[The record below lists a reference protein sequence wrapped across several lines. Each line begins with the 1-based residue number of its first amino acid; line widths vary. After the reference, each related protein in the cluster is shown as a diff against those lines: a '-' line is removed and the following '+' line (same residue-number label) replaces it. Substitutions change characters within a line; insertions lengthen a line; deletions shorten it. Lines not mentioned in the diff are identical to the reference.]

1 MTRIQL
7 LQLLVGQA
15 RAHGFEFR
23 KWYTANTGLPWADAD
38 TSIEWL
44 ARGQRAN
51 ILLFSHPFARA
62 FWRSGERLTFI
73 VPHQTF
79 QRVAAGGGSVTVQR
93 RAHIRSSSRTDVW
106 EFHLREMA
114 ATAEPL
120 RYIRRFLLM
129 EETMEEAEAAIQA
142 AAKEEEDDNYDN
154 ESLVRDAG

>member
-23 KWYTANTGLPWADAD
+23 KWFTADTGVAWTDAD
-38 TSIEWL
+38 NAIEWL

-79 QRVAAGGGSVTVQR
+79 QRVAADGGSITVER
-93 RAHIRSSSRTDVW
+93 RAHIRSSSRTNVW

-114 ATAEPL
+114 AATEPL

-129 EETMEEAEAAIQA
+129 EESMEEAEAAIKTTAQGDD
-142 AAKEEEDDNYDN
+142 DDNYDD

>member
-23 KWYTANTGLPWADAD
+23 KWFTADTGLPWTDAD
-38 TSIEWL
+38 NAIEWL
-44 ARGQRAN
+44 SRGQRAN
-51 ILLFSHPFARA
+51 ILLFSHAFARA

-79 QRVAAGGGSVTVQR
+79 QRVAADGGSVTVQR
-93 RAHIRSSSRTDVW
+93 RAHIRSSSRTNVW

-114 ATAEPL
+114 AAAEPL

-129 EETMEEAEAAIQA
+129 EESMEEAEAAIQA
-142 AAKEEEDDNYDN
+142 TTQEGDEDNYDN